1 MPVFVSKELLVWT
14 SFILFLATISQ
25 TILAADSPV
34 LLRAAETHSYDYPT
48 AQALEFMGEKLS
60 ELSDERFH
68 LKIYAGGQLGEERDT
83 LEITIFGGIDINR
96 INLAPLNSIVPE
108 TIVLSL
114 PFLFRSVN
122 HMRKTVDGP
131 IGNEILSYL
140 EPHGLIGLAYYDS
153 GARSFYTTS
162 KQIHIPADLIG
173 QKIRV
178 QNSDLYVG
186 MMKALGA
193 NPIPMGFGQV
203 YEALVLG
210 TIDGSENNWPSYET
224 TGHYKVAPYYSLTR
238 HTMTPE
244 IIVMSKKRWDKL
256 SYNDQEIVRQAAK
269 ISVPYMRKLW
279 DQKVIASR
287 MKLIKQ
293 NTHIVENVDT
303 TPFIEAMAP
312 VYREF
317 VGDTRLMELVR
328 RIKAVQE

>member
-1 MPVFVSKELLVWT
+1 MPLFISNELLGWRG
-14 SFILFLATISQ
+14 FILFLSTICQ
-25 TILAADSPV
+25 PVLAANTSL
-34 LLRAAETHSYDYPT
+34 LLRVAETHPYDYPT

-60 ELSDERFH
+60 ELSNDRFH

-96 INLAPLNSIVPE
+96 INLAPLNTIVPE
-108 TIVLSL
+108 TVVLSL
-114 PFLFRSVN
+114 PFLFRSID

-131 IGNEILSYL
+131 VGDEILSCL

-153 GARSFYTTS
+153 GERSFYTTS
-162 KQIHIPADLIG
+162 KQIYTPTDLIG

-178 QNSDLYVG
+178 QNSDLYVA

-193 NPIPMGFGQV
+193 NPTPMGFGQV
-203 YEALVLG
+203 YESLVLG

-224 TGHYKVAPYYSLTR
+224 TGHYQVARYYTLTR

-256 SYNDQEIVRQAAK
+256 SRDDQEIVRQAAK
-269 ISVPYMRKLW
+269 ASVPYMRKLW
-279 DQKVIASR
+279 DLKVIAS
-287 MKLIKQ
+287 KIKIMREG
-293 NTHIVENVDT
+293 NHIVENIDT
-303 TPFIEAMAP
+303 TPFIEAMTP
-312 VYREF
+312 VYQEF
-317 VGDTRLMELVR
+317 VSDARLMELVR